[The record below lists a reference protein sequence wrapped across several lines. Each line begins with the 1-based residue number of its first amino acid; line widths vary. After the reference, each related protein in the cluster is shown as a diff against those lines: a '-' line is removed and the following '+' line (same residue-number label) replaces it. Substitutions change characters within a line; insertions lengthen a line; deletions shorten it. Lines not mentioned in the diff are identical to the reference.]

1 MLNRRLATS
10 IVCSTLMLGSS
21 IAIAQDWPSSP
32 VRVVVPFD
40 AGSTPDL
47 VARLVSGELAK
58 RLGQPMVVD
67 NRSGGAGNIGTDAV
81 AKAAADG
88 QTIGVSIAGPLA
100 VNPLLFK
107 KMPYNPSTDLEMI
120 TVAVSQP
127 AVLVVAAKHAVRSPA
142 ELLRLVQ
149 AAKGKLSFASIG
161 AGSTSHLAMQAL
173 SSSTQADMVHV
184 PYRGSGAAVAALL
197 SGEVDMALLPA
208 AAVMPHVKAARL
220 QAVAIASAKRSSSLP
235 DLPTFTEGGLPE
247 IQADAWIGFIAPAKT
262 PGAII
267 ERLHKEIVLILSM
280 PAIEERLR
288 QVYMDPVGNTPAAFR
303 ALMAADVERWK
314 PVIQK
319 HNITRD

>member
-1 MLNRRLATS
+1 MLDRRRLTS
-10 IVCSTLMLGSS
+10 FVCSALMLGSS
-21 IAIAQDWPSSP
+21 FAFAQDWPKGA

-47 VARLVSGELAK
+47 VARVVSSELAN

-100 VNPLLFK
+100 VNPMLFK
-107 KMPYNPSTDLEMI
+107 QMPYNPSTDLEMI

-127 AVLVVAAKHAVRSPA
+127 AVLVVAAKHAVQGPA

-149 AAKGKLSFASIG
+149 GAKGKLSFASIG
-161 AGSTSHLAMQAL
+161 AGSTSHLAMEAL
-173 SSSTQADMVHV
+173 SSSTQADIVHV

-197 SGEVDMALLPA
+197 AGEVDMALLPA
-208 AAVMPHVKAARL
+208 AAVMPQVKAGKV
-220 QAVAIASAKRSSSLP
+220 QAVAIASARRSPSLP
-235 DLPTFTEGGLPE
+235 ELPTFSEGGLPE
-247 IQADAWIGFIAPAKT
+247 IQADAWIGFIAPART
-262 PGAII
+262 PVAII
-267 ERLHKEIVLILSM
+267 ERLHKEITQILSM

-288 QVYMDPVGNTPAAFR
+288 QVYMDPVGNTPAEFR
-303 ALMAADVERWK
+303 ALMAADVERWR

-319 HNITRD
+319 HNITRN

>member
-1 MLNRRLATS
+1 MFNRRLITS
-10 IVCSTLMLGSS
+10 LVCSVFILGSS
-21 IAIAQDWPSSP
+21 HALARDWPQSP

-47 VARLVSGELAK
+47 VARVVSGELAK

-67 NRSGGAGNIGTDAV
+67 NRSGGSGNIGTDAV
-81 AKAAADG
+81 AKSAADG

-127 AVLVVAAKHAVRSPA
+127 AVLVVSAKHAVQSPA

-149 AAKGKLSFASIG
+149 GARGKLSFASIG
-161 AGSTSHLAMQAL
+161 AGSTSHLAMEAL

-184 PYRGSGAAVAALL
+184 AYRGSGAAVAALL

-208 AAVMPHVKAARL
+208 AAVMPHVNAAKL
-220 QAVAIASAKRSSSLP
+220 QAVAIASAKRSPSLP
-235 DLPTFTEGGLPE
+235 KLPTFTEGGLPE

-262 PGAII
+262 PAAII
-267 ERLHKEIVLILSM
+267 ERLHKEIVEILSM

-314 PVIQK
+314 PIIQQ